1 MTLTLELPDDVAAR
15 LTATY
20 PDEIERNRAVLY
32 SIVDTIEAEQQDK
45 AEWIDII
52 NTRLDAMEAGGKTY
66 SLDEAWECLDA
77 LQAERLK
84 AASR

>member
-20 PDEIERNRAVLY
+20 PDEMERTRAVLY

-45 AEWIDII
+45 AEWIEII
-52 NTRLDAMEAGGKTY
+52 NTRLDAIEAGGKTY
-66 SLDEAWECLDA
+66 TLDEAWECLDA
-77 LQAERLK
+77 LQTERLK